1 MREQSFSAEFGGD
14 HKIIDDFTWKESW
27 RSSVVANIFIVEE
40 PQTEILGSIQDE
52 LHVVTGWE
60 TPFPVLFLLF

>member
-14 HKIIDDFTWKESW
+14 HKITDDFTWKESW
-27 RSSVVANIFIVEE
+27 RSSVGANIFIVEE

-52 LHVVTGWE
+52 LT
-60 TPFPVLFLLF
+60 